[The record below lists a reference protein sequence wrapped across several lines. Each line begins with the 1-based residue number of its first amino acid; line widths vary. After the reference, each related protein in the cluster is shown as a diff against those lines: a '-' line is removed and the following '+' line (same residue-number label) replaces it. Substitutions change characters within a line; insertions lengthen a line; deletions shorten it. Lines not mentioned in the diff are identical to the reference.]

1 MKGVRPTLGALKAG
15 GVRYAGIAAGRAL
28 RARASHPLRDGV
40 TVVTVNWNSLHYL
53 ERMLQ
58 AVRAM
63 SPRETDIVVVDNGST
78 DGSRE
83 FLRDRSDLRTML
95 LPTNLGHGLAL
106 DIAVPGVSTTHLAVL
121 DVDAFPVSNRWLEES
136 IGALDAGAQVA
147 GARLH
152 RNFVHPS
159 FLVTRTDV
167 VRRFGLTFRPV
178 GSLRR
183 LSTSAPLFLDVGE
196 ALSQRLVV
204 KYGGGS
210 ALHFFE
216 ATSVVGPGLAG
227 SVFGGLV
234 YHNLY
239 GTQGEGR
246 EAARQRFD
254 DAFAAHLPML
264 HPQQTMRARADG
276 TGDPS

>member
-1 MKGVRPTLGALKAG
+1 MRVARPTLGTVKAR
-15 GVRYAGIAAGRAL
+15 GVRYAGIAAGAAL
-28 RARASHPLRDGV
+28 RARASQPLREGV
-40 TVVTVNWNSLHYL
+40 TVVTVNWNSAHYL

-63 SPRETDIVVVDNGST
+63 SPRDTDIVVVDNGSS

-83 FLRDRSDLRTML
+83 FLKDRSDVRTIL

-106 DIAVPGVSTTHLAVL
+106 DIAVPSVSTSYLAVL
-121 DVDAFPVSNRWLEES
+121 DVDAFPVSNRWLEKS
-136 IGALDAGAQVA
+136 INALDAGAQVA

-159 FLVTRTDV
+159 FLVTRTEV
-167 VRRFGLTFRPV
+167 VRRYGLTFRPV
-178 GSLRR
+178 GSLRS

-196 ALSQRLVV
+196 APSQRLIV

-216 ATSVVGPGLAG
+216 PTSAVGPGLAG

-246 EAARQRFD
+246 DTARARFD
-254 DAFAAHLPML
+254 DAFAAH
-264 HPQQTMRARADG
+264 HPLLGPHQPVRAREDG
-276 TGDPS
+276 EGDPR